1 MLKNWKYFANIRN
14 KRLLLLLLSM
24 HIVFGIFVITETIS
38 YASSSSEIGN
48 VNELRSNDSIQINSE
63 LNTSEPALSP
73 VLLIPIDAV
82 GENVYFVWS
91 SNKTGNFEVYF
102 ARSTDSGENLD
113 TAINL
118 SNSPGVRSEDS
129 LIKAEGKNVYVTWWE
144 NYGNGTTV
152 PVARSS
158 NDNGE
163 SFGRVVQLGR
173 LIK

>member
-1 MLKNWKYFANIRN
+1 M
-14 KRLLLLLLSM
+14 
-24 HIVFGIFVITETIS
+24 
-38 YASSSSEIGN
+38 
-48 VNELRSNDSIQINSE
+48 
-63 LNTSEPALSP
+63 SP

-82 GENVYFVWS
+82 GDNVYFVWS

-102 ARSTDSGENLD
+102 ARSTDSGENFD

-118 SNSPGVRSEDS
+118 SNSPGVRSEDG
-129 LIKAEGKNVYVTWWE
+129 LIKAEGENVYVTWWE

-163 SFGRVVQLGR
+163 SFGGVVKLGQ